1 VQDVQRAV
9 GARVRKLRLSR
20 KWSQDEFADISG
32 IHRAQV
38 GAIERGEMN
47 MTLRTLK
54 TVADALKVKIRDLTE
69 DV

>member
-1 VQDVQRAV
+1 MQDVQRAV
-9 GARVRKLRLSR
+9 GRKIRKLRESK
-20 KWSQDEFADISG
+20 KWTQDEFADISG
-32 IHRAQV
+32 LHRAQV

-47 MTLRTLK
+47 MTLKTLK